1 MMRLLTLLLLGI
13 LYPATLA
20 RSENRFRRPPGP
32 GPTGDYRDNPV
43 YTLGDEIDLQWE
55 TSFKAVDV
63 VLWQQQPKGNTKSAF
78 SRLAGE
84 SFLLSYPPPR
94 LPRENSCLSEFV
106 ISGLTRL
113 QIKVNSK
120 AKSLVWTVGYAGFPS
135 NHDPELSPVY
145 FVQLFKTGET
155 TGNVTSHYFNITKP
169 VSTTSVSSSSVSR
182 TLSLQTSTTSTPS
195 TTTPATL
202 ALGPAITTSS
212 PSSPSAAMTTT
223 TTTATPASEDRLSSG
238 TVAGIAVGA
247 TLGAILVLVLAA
259 WVVVRRRVLRRK
271 MAVHTQSDIVQYA
284 ARQLREKD
292 GVFTADTESRECFE
306 VEAPGTRHE
315 MAAEPVE
322 LEDRRGRL

>member
-1 MMRLLTLLLLGI
+1 MRLLTLLLLGI

-43 YTLGDEIDLQWE
+43 YSLGDEIDLQWE

-63 VLWQQQPKGNTKSAF
+63 VLWQQQPKGNTKPAF
-78 SRLAGE
+78 SKLA
-84 SFLLSYPPPR
+84 
-94 LPRENSCLSEFV
+94 
-106 ISGLTRL
+106 
-113 QIKVNSK
+113 VNSK

-135 NHDPELSPVY
+135 NHNPELSPVY
-145 FVQLFKTGET
+145 FVQLLKTGET

-169 VSTTSVSSSSVSR
+169 ASTTSFSSSSVSR
-182 TLSLQTSTTSTPS
+182 TLSLQPSSTPS
-195 TTTPATL
+195 TPATTTPATL

-212 PSSPSAAMTTT
+212 PSSPSA

>member
-63 VLWQQQPKGNTKSAF
+63 VLWQQQPKGNTKPAF
-78 SRLAGE
+78 SRLA
-84 SFLLSYPPPR
+84 
-94 LPRENSCLSEFV
+94 
-106 ISGLTRL
+106 
-113 QIKVNSK
+113 VNSK

-169 VSTTSVSSSSVSR
+169 VSTTSFSSSSVSR
-182 TLSLQTSTTSTPS
+182 TLSLQTSSTTSTPS

-212 PSSPSAAMTTT
+212 PSPSTTTMTTT
-223 TTTATPASEDRLSSG
+223 TPASEDRLSSG

-292 GVFTADTESRECFE
+292 GVFTVDTESRECFE

>member
-1 MMRLLTLLLLGI
+1 MRLLTLLLLGI

-63 VLWQQQPKGNTKSAF
+63 VLWQQQPKGNTKPAF
-78 SRLAGE
+78 SRLA
-84 SFLLSYPPPR
+84 
-94 LPRENSCLSEFV
+94 
-106 ISGLTRL
+106 
-113 QIKVNSK
+113 VNSK

-169 VSTTSVSSSSVSR
+169 VSTTSFSSSSVSR
-182 TLSLQTSTTSTPS
+182 TLSLQTSS
-195 TTTPATL
+195 TTT
-202 ALGPAITTSS
+202 
-212 PSSPSAAMTTT
+212 
-223 TTTATPASEDRLSSG
+223 SEDRLSSG

-292 GVFTADTESRECFE
+292 GVFTVDTESRECFE

>member
-1 MMRLLTLLLLGI
+1 MRLLTLLLLGI

-63 VLWQQQPKGNTKSAF
+63 VLWQQQPKGNTKPAF
-78 SRLAGE
+78 SRLA
-84 SFLLSYPPPR
+84 
-94 LPRENSCLSEFV
+94 
-106 ISGLTRL
+106 
-113 QIKVNSK
+113 VNSK

-169 VSTTSVSSSSVSR
+169 VSTTSFSSSSVSR
-182 TLSLQTSTTSTPS
+182 TLSLQTSSTTSTPS

-212 PSSPSAAMTTT
+212 PSPSTTTMTTT
-223 TTTATPASEDRLSSG
+223 TPASEDRLSSG

>member
-1 MMRLLTLLLLGI
+1 MRFLALLLLGI
-13 LYPATLA
+13 LYPAALA

-63 VLWQQQPKGNTKSAF
+63 VLWQQQPKGNMKPPF
-78 SRLAGE
+78 SKLA
-84 SFLLSYPPPR
+84 
-94 LPRENSCLSEFV
+94 
-106 ISGLTRL
+106 
-113 QIKVNSK
+113 VNSK

-135 NHDPELSPVY
+135 NHDPELSSVY

-155 TGNVTSHYFNITKP
+155 AGNVTSHYFNITKP
-169 VSTTSVSSSSVSR
+169 VSTTSSSSSSSFSPSISR
-182 TLSLQTSTTSTPS
+182 TLSLQTSSTTSTPP

-202 ALGPAITTSS
+202 VLGPAITASS
-212 PSSPSAAMTTT
+212 PSSPSATTT
-223 TTTATPASEDRLSSG
+223 TMTTAPPASEGRLPRG

-247 TLGAILVLVLAA
+247 TLGALSVLVLAA
-259 WVVVRRRVLRRK
+259 WVVVRRRALRRK

-292 GVFTADTESRECFE
+292 GVFAADTESRECFE

-322 LEDRRGRL
+322 LEDRGGRL

>member
-1 MMRLLTLLLLGI
+1 MRLLTLLLLGI
-13 LYPATLA
+13 LYPAALA

-63 VLWQQQPKGNTKSAF
+63 VLWQQQQPRGNTKSPF
-78 SRLAGE
+78 SKLA
-84 SFLLSYPPPR
+84 
-94 LPRENSCLSEFV
+94 
-106 ISGLTRL
+106 
-113 QIKVNSK
+113 VNSK

-135 NHDPELSPVY
+135 SHDPELSPVY

-169 VSTTSVSSSSVSR
+169 ASTTSSSSSSSLSPFVSR
-182 TLSLQTSTTSTPS
+182 TLSLQTSSTTSTPAN
-195 TTTPATL
+195 TTTTATL
-202 ALGPAITTSS
+202 ALGPAIITTS
-212 PSSPSAAMTTT
+212 PSSPSATTT
-223 TTTATPASEDRLSSG
+223 TPASEDRLPRG

-247 TLGAILVLVLAA
+247 TLGALSVLVLAA
-259 WVVVRRRVLRRK
+259 WVVVRRRALRRK

-292 GVFTADTESRECFE
+292 GVVTADTEIRERF
-306 VEAPGTRHE
+306 
-315 MAAEPVE
+315 
-322 LEDRRGRL
+322 